1 MEIIPQEQE
10 LNALEQQTNQLVNN
24 NVLGYYHHR
33 AILRLMLHTG
43 VRISDALTCEHWE
56 LLPDGELII
65 FAKKNSTLISQP
77 PQKLPPNISEI
88 LENARIAA
96 EKLRY
101 EDIARYIKAY
111 QPHKIT
117 TSGKND
123 LRTHIFRYN
132 YAKKLATQGNTVQ
145 TIAQLIGDTIQ
156 RTEGYISA
164 RLFTT

>member
-10 LNALEQQTNQLVNN
+10 ISLLEYQTNELANKVI
-24 NVLGYYHHR
+24 LGYYHHR
-33 AILRLMLHTG
+33 AILKLMLHTG
-43 VRISDALTCEHWE
+43 VRISDALTCEYWE

-77 PQKLPPNISEI
+77 PQKLPANIGEI
-88 LENARIAA
+88 LESARTATQR
-96 EKLRY
+96 LRY

-111 QPHKIT
+111 QPYKIT

-132 YAKKLATQGNTVQ
+132 YVKKMATQGDTIQ
-145 TIAQLIGDTIQ
+145 TIALLIGDTIQ
-156 RTEGYISA
+156 RTEGYIAA